1 MAGTRAPRPLRAS
14 SPRRDADAWP
24 PPAPTRWLGTCRAPA
39 GWDEMPATAAGLCLE
54 MAATAAH
61 IRITQSAGVAAAFRS
76 AVRAHQATAPE
87 EPGSRRFQNRLY
99 PLRILRTR
107 VDQTR

>member
-1 MAGTRAPRPLRAS
+1 MAGIRAPRPLRAS
-14 SPRRDADAWP
+14 SPRRGAAALLL
-24 PPAPTRWLGTCRAPA
+24 PAPIVWSGRHRAPA
-39 GWDEMPATAAGLCLE
+39 GWDEMPARDAGLFLE

-99 PLRILRTR
+99 PLRILRT
-107 VDQTR
+107 